1 MVGSA
6 VAVFYNFGGLYFQL
20 FQLVTF
26 VQDNFY
32 STAFCIVLGSLGF
45 VPGLSIEG
53 DLFNGR
59 ITLGINGNGM
69 AAFFLSV

>member
-26 VQDNFY
+26 VKDNFY
-32 STAFCIVLGSLGF
+32 STAFFIGVGSLVF
-45 VPGLSIEG
+45 LPGLSVEG

-59 ITLGINGNGM
+59 VTLGINGNGT
-69 AAFFLSV
+69 AAVFLSV